1 MDHGTVIASMKSWD
15 GFRILGA
22 FKNEEAALEIC
33 RDHGIDV
40 ESEEFCLDFVQMNKV
55 SRCQNLL
62 LNQDTVQRGFRRVH
76 VYDLNNT
83 LKENNTAV

>member
-1 MDHGTVIASMKSWD
+1 MDDGTVIASVKSWD

-22 FKNEEAALEIC
+22 FKNEATALDVC
-33 RDHGIDV
+33 KNHGIDV

-62 LNQDTVQRGFRRVH
+62 LNQDTVQKGFRRVH
-76 VYDLNNT
+76 VYDLNNH
-83 LKENNTAV
+83 LEVNNPAV

>member
-1 MDHGTVIASMKSWD
+1 MDQGTVIASMKSWD

-33 RDHGIDV
+33 KDHGIDV

-76 VYDLNNT
+76 VYDLNSH
-83 LKENNTAV
+83 LKENNPAV

>member
-1 MDHGTVIASMKSWD
+1 MIEMCNEIDDNCTD
-15 GFRILGA
+15 GVD
-22 FKNEEAALEIC
+22 EATALDVC
-33 RDHGIDV
+33 REHGIDV

-76 VYDLNNT
+76 VYDLNSH
-83 LKENNTAV
+83 LQENNPAV

>member
-1 MDHGTVIASMKSWD
+1 MDEGTVIASVKSWD

-22 FKNEEAALEIC
+22 FKSEEDAIEIC
-33 RDHGIDV
+33 KAHGIDV

-62 LNQDTVQRGFRRVH
+62 LNQETVRRGFRRVH
-76 VYDLNNT
+76 VYDLNTT
-83 LKENNTAV
+83 LKENNSAV